1 MIHGIHHT
9 AISTPDMERAL
20 GFYRDLLG
28 MEVVFD
34 SSFTGETAEEIMALE
49 NVDVR
54 IVMLGFDN
62 ARIELFEFAS
72 PAPAPGDP
80 NRPVCDNGITHV
92 CLQVTDIDS
101 EYQRLVDAGVT
112 FHCPPTGVGPSR
124 ATYGRDPDGNV
135 FELLEPSGG

>member
-20 GFYRDLLG
+20 GFYRDLIG

-34 SSFTGETAEEIMALE
+34 SSFTGEVAEEIMALE

-54 IVMLGFDN
+54 IVMLGIGD
-62 ARIELFEFAS
+62 AQIELFEFAS

-92 CLQVTDIDS
+92 CLKVTDIES

-112 FHCPPTGVGPSR
+112 FHCPPTGVGASR

-135 FELLEPSGG
+135 FELLEP